1 MKGARP
7 SRACLVV
14 CSQIAEGDSSAPI
27 READMLTSGRERSRG
42 FRGQHHSDSCGYGY
56 GYGYG
61 YVHVHGH
68 GHGYG
73 YDRDKGKAN
82 RNGNGNGSRSNRTS
96 GNAHGSSSNCRG
108 GFSVDGETDGSGR
121 PSGIDADYSPKTST
135 SDPTTGGAERG

>member
-27 READMLTSGRERSRG
+27 READMSTSGRERSRG
-42 FRGQHHSDSCGYGY
+42 FRGLHHSDSC
-56 GYGYG
+56 G

-68 GHGYG
+68 GHGY
-73 YDRDKGKAN
+73 DRDNGKAN
-82 RNGNGNGSRSNRTS
+82 RNGNGNGSRNSRTS
-96 GNAHGSSSNCRG
+96 ENAQVSSSNCRD

-121 PSGIDADYSPKTST
+121 PSV
-135 SDPTTGGAERG
+135 